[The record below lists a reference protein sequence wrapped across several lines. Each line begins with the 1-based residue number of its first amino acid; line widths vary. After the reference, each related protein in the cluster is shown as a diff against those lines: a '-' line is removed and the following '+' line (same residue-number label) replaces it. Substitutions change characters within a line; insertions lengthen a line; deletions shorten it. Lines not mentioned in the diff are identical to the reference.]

1 MYKIAILLIMPFLT
15 LLITGGNRAYSSS
28 ISKPVNTSELVKY
41 YKGREFITLSFKQFA
56 TLTGQKQ
63 NLRNR
68 LSFGIMKLKVKHDLK
83 KNPDLMISEFYR
95 PHEKTPTWKIILW
108 VLVGLLVL
116 PLLIIGIADHK

>member
-1 MYKIAILLIMPFLT
+1 MYKIAILLTMPFLT
-15 LLITGGNRAYSSS
+15 LFIASSNRAYSAS
-28 ISKPVNTSELVKY
+28 ISKPVNTSELIKY
-41 YKGREFITLSFKQFA
+41 DQGREFITLSFKQFA

-95 PHEKTPTWKIILW
+95 PHERTPAWKIILW